1 MLADRSPQQIGL
13 APQRHAQ
20 VSRPGGF
27 HREPLAEPCVNLSIY
42 TAPAIQPLLP
52 ETANAQTVAG
62 TPSSS
67 CAATP
72 RYAVYAVV
80 VSCTC
85 TWPSARAC
93 GPDTD
98 RPRSWP
104 SDRKPRNSS
113 PTHLSSDSIY
123 PPPPPSP
130 C

>member
-1 MLADRSPQQIGL
+1 MLVDRTPQQVQF
-13 APQRHAQ
+13 ATQRDEQ

-42 TAPAIQPLLP
+42 TAPVIQPLLP
-52 ETANAQTVAG
+52 ETASAQTVAG

-67 CAATP
+67 CPTTP

-98 RPRSWP
+98 RGRSWP
-104 SDRKPRNSS
+104 SDRTPRNRSTS
-113 PTHLSSDSIY
+113 QVSWDCIDRPVRPVT
-123 PPPPPSP
+123 
-130 C
+130 